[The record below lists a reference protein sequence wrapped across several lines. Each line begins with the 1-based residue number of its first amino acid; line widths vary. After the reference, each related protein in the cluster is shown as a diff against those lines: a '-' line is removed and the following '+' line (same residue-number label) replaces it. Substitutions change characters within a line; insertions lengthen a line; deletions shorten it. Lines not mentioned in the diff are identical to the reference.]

1 MEDAEVS
8 IDFSGRLPHEILC
21 RHRRLDKTDFSNT
34 IGMLI
39 KTKSENKPLLGS
51 WF

>member
-1 MEDAEVS
+1 MEDAEVP

-21 RHRRLDKTDFSNT
+21 HHRRLDKADFLN
-34 IGMLI
+34 IIVMLI
-39 KTKSENKPLLGS
+39 KTKSKSKLLLGS